1 MQKGSFV
8 QDTETGNKYVVER
21 VGSRN
26 LSVYG
31 KDGTVRTADCTEE
44 ILCRSSIGS
53 NVYFTK
59 LSAVVNGATSGSKVK
74 VKIIE
79 CKVLK
84 EDFEF
89 VAEFNNTS
97 DLYISLAMAV
107 SKKIEEELSD
117 NVIREKGKQPL
128 DINHRSDIEF
138 SVIEIDE
145 TASVDEQYMQIV
157 GAITGMTKEIN
168 DSAELADTKDLEA
181 LFEKAKSALDGYGKI
196 KQKETS
202 GWFNKLTKA
211 KDKKEA
217 ELSSVSSH
225 IDYLFGIINDKFD
238 KLVKT
243 GEKFQKLKVEMTS
256 QVDALG
262 KVLDKSNEE
271 MEEYT
276 RNGQMV
282 PMRLISINSQIAAS
296 FEAYKAKLLN
306 IEAGITMTTG
316 AVIALGAKLPA
327 MRAGINDEMAFASLL
342 ADVGNVHGMI
352 TEAADLMLGIAD
364 NTSTNIYNKVEEI
377 LTSQIN
383 DDTMLKY
390 LASRQDNTEK
400 IAIMVSGK
408 AQELADK
415 LLLESNTI
423 KQIASESSAE
433 SSTRKLKLL
442 NAK

>member
-1 MQKGSFV
+1 MQKGSFIK
-8 QDTETGNKYVVER
+8 DTETGRNHVVER
-21 VGSRN
+21 AGTRN

-31 KDGTVRTADCTEE
+31 QMGTVRVADCTDE
-44 ILCRSSIGS
+44 IVIRST
-53 NVYFTK
+53 VEQAPYFSTVK
-59 LSAVVNGATSGSKVK
+59 AVLTGTKVK
-74 VKIIE
+74 VQ
-79 CKVLK
+79 VLK
-84 EDFEF
+84 SDVLSTTAFEF
-89 VAEFNNTS
+89 NSTADSFTLLFTLLAEEVQK
-97 DLYISLAMAV
+97 LV
-107 SKKIEEELSD
+107 VEELLDSK
-117 NVIREKGKQPL
+117 IREKGKQPL
-128 DINHRSDIEF
+128 DIHSSSNIEF
-138 SVIEIDE
+138 SVIDIDE
-145 TASVDEQYMQIV
+145 EASVDEQYMQIV

-168 DSAELADTKDLEA
+168 DSVELSDTKDLEA
-181 LFEKAKSALDGYGKI
+181 LFEKAKGALEGYGKI
-196 KQKETS
+196 KQKDTS
-202 GWFNKLTKA
+202 GWLSKITKA
-211 KDKKEA
+211 SDKKQV

-271 MEEYT
+271 MEEFT
-276 RNGQMV
+276 KSGQMV
-282 PMRLISINSQIAAS
+282 PMRLISINSQISAS

-327 MRAGINDEMAFASLL
+327 MRAGVNDEMAFASLL
-342 ADVGNVHGMI
+342 SDVGNVHGMI

-364 NTSTNIYNKVEEI
+364 NTSINIYNKVEEI

-383 DDTMLKY
+383 DNTMLRY
-390 LASRQDNTEK
+390 LESRQENTEK
-400 IAIMVSGK
+400 IAVMVSGK

-415 LLLESNTI
+415 LMVESNTI
-423 KQIASESSAE
+423 KQIALESSAD
-433 SSTRKLKLL
+433 SSTRKLKML